1 MSRIRI
7 QNLGKVY
14 GQQAALAGI
23 DLNIADGALLALLG
37 PSGCGKST
45 TLQLLAGFEEPTT
58 GEIWADEQLLS
69 SPRSVVSPERRGVS
83 LVFQNY
89 AVWTHKSVAE
99 NVAFALNLQK
109 LGTDEFKKRLDE
121 ALGTVQLTALRDRY
135 PAELSGGQQQRVAL
149 ARALAVRPRILLL
162 DEPLSNLDAN
172 LREEMRFEIR
182 RVHDMLGITTVL
194 VTHDQADALSTADQ
208 VAVMNRGRIEQV
220 GSPQDLFARPA
231 NAFVAKFIGS
241 NNELRG
247 VHLGGG
253 CVRVEGRELRGHL
266 DHALDVG
273 APASLCIRPSR
284 ITFGA
289 TVSADEANR
298 VQGRVV
304 RASYLGEYSDVLVDV
319 GAQQTMR
326 VNVDPRITVAVGEE
340 VTLHFPIEQCQVL
353 PVGANA

>member
-7 QNLGKVY
+7 HQLRKTY
-14 GQQAALAGI
+14 GHQVALAGI
-23 DLNIADGALLALLG
+23 DLDITEGALLALLG

-45 TLQLLAGFEEPTT
+45 TLQLLAGFEEPTS
-58 GEIWADEQLLS
+58 GEIWADDQLLS
-69 SPRSVVSPERRGVS
+69 GPKGVISPDRRGVS

-89 AVWTHKSVAE
+89 AVWPHKTVAE
-99 NVAFALNLQK
+99 NVAFGLKLQK
-109 LGTDEFKKRLDE
+109 LGTAEFTKRLDE
-121 ALGTVQLTALRDRY
+121 ALQAVQLHALRDRY
-135 PAELSGGQQQRVAL
+135 PSELSGGQQQRVAL

-208 VAVMNRGRIEQV
+208 VAVMNAGRIEQV
-220 GSPQDLFARPA
+220 GSPQQLFARPN

-247 VHLGGG
+247 IYLG
-253 CVRVEGRELRGHL
+253 EGRVRLDGREFRGSVHGELP
-266 DHALDVG
+266 VG
-273 APASLCIRPSR
+273 VPASLCIRPSR
-284 ITFGA
+284 ITLKPTGA
-289 TVSADEANR
+289 QDANTLP
-298 VQGRVV
+298 GRIL
-304 RASYLGEYSDVLVDV
+304 RASYLGEFSDVVVDV

-326 VNVDPRITVAVGEE
+326 VNVDPGIEVAVGEE
-340 VTLHFPIEQCQVL
+340 VTLHLPVEQCQVV
-353 PVGANA
+353 PSGATV